1 MKDGL
6 IDKIEKCFEDIDYS
20 IEYFLKNKYENPTGE
35 LLFGEEVSLP
45 RYAVI
50 YSGMKD
56 LMLDDEKFKRKC
68 SFEKEN
74 KTEIQILYIKN
85 CNPVEGFLDQL
96 KSKGY
101 EIIFQKN

>member
-1 MKDGL
+1 MKDEL
-6 IDKIEKCFEDIDYS
+6 IDKIEEFFKDIDYS

-56 LMLDDEKFKRKC
+56 LMLDDEKLKRKD
-68 SFEKEN
+68 SFEEEN
-74 KTEIQILYIKN
+74 KTRIQIFYIKN
-85 CNPVEGFLDQL
+85 YNPVEGVLDQL
-96 KSKGY
+96 KSEGY
-101 EIIFQKN
+101 EIISQKN